1 MQHKATQSLSEDIT
15 QGDTMKFKLQELK
28 HGLRNQYVPQ
38 ESIVDYIR
46 CKNCNTR
53 EKSNLS
59 VGLSVRGLQV
69 WCDNC
74 DWNVLHLQLTGT
86 ILTDPHKHGK
96 FNERA
101 KANPKDEHKNHFSID
116 LDSLGCITSDDL
128 VNKRIE
134 ESEDL

>member
-1 MQHKATQSLSEDIT
+1 
-15 QGDTMKFKLQELK
+15 MKFKLKELK

-59 VGLSVRGLQV
+59 VGLSVRGLQI

-74 DWNVLHLQLTGT
+74 DWNVLHLQLSGEV
-86 ILTDPHKHGK
+86 LTDSFPHGK

-101 KANPKDEHKNHFSID
+101 KANPKDEHKNHFTID
-116 LDSLGCITSDDL
+116 LDSLGCITSTDL
-128 VNKRIE
+128 MNKRIE
-134 ESEDL
+134 EVAGYLSKSL

>member
-1 MQHKATQSLSEDIT
+1 
-15 QGDTMKFKLQELK
+15 MKFKLKELK

-59 VGLSVRGLQV
+59 VGLSVRGLQI

-74 DWNVLHLQLTGT
+74 DWNVLHLQLSGEV
-86 ILTDPHKHGK
+86 LTDSFPHGK

-101 KANPKDEHKNHFSID
+101 KANPKDEHKNYFTID
-116 LDSLGCITSDDL
+116 LDSLGCITSTDL
-128 VNKRIE
+128 MNKRIE
-134 ESEDL
+134 EVAGYLSKSL